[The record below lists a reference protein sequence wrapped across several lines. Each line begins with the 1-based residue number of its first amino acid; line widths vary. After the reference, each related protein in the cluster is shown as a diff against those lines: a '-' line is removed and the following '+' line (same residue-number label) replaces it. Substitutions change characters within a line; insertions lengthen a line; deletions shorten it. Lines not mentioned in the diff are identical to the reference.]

1 MYHKTWRNAKFW
13 KKIADYRF
21 VYLIFLP
28 VAAFYII
35 FCYMPIFNTQTGGI
49 LMAFKHYRLNRNFFQ
64 MNWVGFQW
72 FRQLWALPDFWMVM
86 RNTLLISFGRL
97 LFVFPMGIILA
108 VMLNEV
114 KSGAYKRVSQT
125 IFTFPY
131 FLSWVLVIS
140 IIKDL
145 LLSNG
150 LFNQLIRSWGGESV
164 PFLSSRSI
172 PLNLTLLFVTD
183 IWKNAGWGAIIY
195 LASMSGIDPSLYE
208 AAEVDGANRWQRI
221 CHVTWPGI
229 LPTVVIMLILSCG
242 NILNAG
248 FDQIFNIRNS
258 MNRNV
263 IEILDTYIYHVGFGG
278 AYNQSFSTA
287 VGLFKA
293 VINFALLLTANR
305 IAYLTG
311 QGGLFGK
318 EANA

>member
-1 MYHKTWRNAKFW
+1 MIMTKDFV
-13 KKIADYRF
+13 KKVFDYRF

-35 FCYMPIFNTQTGGI
+35 FSYMPMFNTQTGGI

-64 MNWVGFQW
+64 MDWVGFQW
-72 FRQLWALPDFWMVM
+72 FRQIWALPDFWMVM

-114 KSGAYKRVSQT
+114 KSKRYKGIAQT

-145 LLSNG
+145 LLSDG
-150 LFNQLIRSWGGESV
+150 LLNQLIRSWGGETI

-183 IWKNAGWGAIIY
+183 IWKSAGWGAIIY
-195 LASMSGIDPSLYE
+195 LAAMSGIDPSLYE
-208 AAEVDGANRWQRI
+208 AAEADGANRWQRI
-221 CHVTWPGI
+221 RHITWPGI
-229 LPTVVIMLILSCG
+229 LPTVIIMLILSCG

-248 FDQIFNIRNS
+248 FDQIFNIRNP

-263 IEILDTYIYHVGFGG
+263 IEILDTYIYYVAFTG
-278 AYNQSFSTA
+278 AYNQSFSAA

-293 VINFALLLTANR
+293 VINFTLLLSANK
-305 IAYLTG
+305 IAHLLG

-318 EANA
+318 GAD